1 MIIFAMSIRKIVE
14 YVSGLIQANLL
25 QLDPPALPVWVLFCP
40 YPIDNAS
47 RPLPLK
53 VLNPRSLN
61 LLNEKKDVTFSLF
74 SRLTRLPM

>member
-1 MIIFAMSIRKIVE
+1 MSIRKIVE

-25 QLDPPALPVWVLFCP
+25 QLDPPALPVWVLFYP
-40 YPIDNAS
+40 YLINAS